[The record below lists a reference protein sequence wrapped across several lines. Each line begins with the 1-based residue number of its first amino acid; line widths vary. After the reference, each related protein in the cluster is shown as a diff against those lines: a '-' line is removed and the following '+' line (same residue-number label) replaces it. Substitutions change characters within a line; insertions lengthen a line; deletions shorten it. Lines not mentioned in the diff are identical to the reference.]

1 MTVSI
6 NTKTQVATFGVASR
20 KTGNKSVPDP
30 TQLVTDHY
38 LLDQYGKVGR
48 KAHAVGPAN
57 KKIQPEV
64 VKKIQPEVE
73 SFKRQASSS
82 KP

>member
-1 MTVSI
+1 VLPSLSPGPSKDGALSPGTW
-6 NTKTQVATFGVASR
+6 
-20 KTGNKSVPDP
+20 
-30 TQLVTDHY
+30 
-38 LLDQYGKVGR
+38 DQFRMIIK
-48 KAHAVGPAN
+48 

>member
-1 MTVSI
+1 MI
-6 NTKTQVATFGVASR
+6 IK
-20 KTGNKSVPDP
+20 
-30 TQLVTDHY
+30 
-38 LLDQYGKVGR
+38 
-48 KAHAVGPAN
+48 

-82 KP
+82 A

>member
-1 MTVSI
+1 MQFRMI
-6 NTKTQVATFGVASR
+6 IK
-20 KTGNKSVPDP
+20 
-30 TQLVTDHY
+30 
-38 LLDQYGKVGR
+38 
-48 KAHAVGPAN
+48 